1 MRWAALALIATG
13 GIVFLVWPEETRE
26 CRKKGELPQ
35 LSAYDRGFDI
45 FKRERDLKRRL
56 DEMVEET
63 RCGPLRASVR

>member
-1 MRWAALALIATG
+1 MIVATG

-26 CRKKGELPQ
+26 CRKEEELLQ
-35 LSAYDRGFDI
+35 LSAYDQGFDI
-45 FKRERDLKRRL
+45 FKREQDLKRRL